1 MRKFLLIAVIISL
14 SNLCLLSEKM
24 EFYRFCTKHMT
35 CTQTPD
41 DYCYKEICFDWG
53 KMSFYFADG
62 HFTRELG
69 TNASMIHGKLYK
81 RGKTIVCVDS
91 TSRKKYYFK
100 TESPNSIKVLTK
112 TDDLDK
118 NTYLYLAE
126 VRNSNEG
133 IKFGSYKV
141 CFNEYD
147 LIKSK
152 YYETGIRNGV
162 FEYYDSKYC
171 KYIFYNDNLGKDLIE
186 GTNDSIFEKKKIDF
200 FRKYYKYE

>member
-14 SNLCLLSEKM
+14 SNLCLLSEKN

-35 CTQTPD
+35 CTQSPD
-41 DYCYKEICFDWG
+41 HYCYYEICLDWRKKRIYCG
-53 KMSFYFADG
+53 EACFS
-62 HFTRELG
+62 RELG
-69 TNASMIHGKLYK
+69 FTGYTINGKIKK
-81 RGKTIVCVDS
+81 RGKMIICTDS

-112 TDDLDK
+112 IDDIDK

-126 VRNSNEG
+126 VRNSNEE

-152 YYETGIRNGV
+152 YYETGIKNGV

-171 KYIFYNDNLGKDLIE
+171 KYIFYKDNLGKDSIE